1 MKSQIENFKQYLISQ
16 AKSQNTVRN
25 YTTDITQ
32 YFDIFDTINRENVLM
47 YKKKISN
54 LATTT
59 INCKLS
65 SLKSF
70 NEYLFLQNIVKE
82 IFIIKADFIKVQ
94 NKNSNPINVT
104 EEHVS
109 KFLNTVSTKYNIY
122 KSRNIAI
129 IYLIANTGIRRE
141 EVTNIKLKDLYLE
154 NRELLIS
161 KGKGNKQRSIL
172 LNKDAIE
179 VINDYLVDRAKH
191 KFADSIYLF
200 VSERSS
206 KLHKDTI
213 NDIFDFYSK
222 DGCKVNPHSLRH
234 NYATATQEQG
244 ILTLPELQNQLGHSS
259 IQTSGQYCHARKEN
273 IKKKINN
280 LKIGK

>member
-172 LNKDAIE
+172 LKLIIHDFLN
-179 VINDYLVDRAKH
+179 INLL
-191 KFADSIYLF
+191 I
-200 VSERSS
+200 
-206 KLHKDTI
+206 
-213 NDIFDFYSK
+213 
-222 DGCKVNPHSLRH
+222 
-234 NYATATQEQG
+234 
-244 ILTLPELQNQLGHSS
+244 
-259 IQTSGQYCHARKEN
+259 
-273 IKKKINN
+273 
-280 LKIGK
+280 